1 MILLCW
7 KVHIWKY
14 GLTYRK
20 WSLDDC
26 QIKCWSF
33 SVEREHYRMVNWPC
47 YKTFTQKLPPAR
59 HRRLLPPKIEW
70 QSNGLAH
77 ACMWWVIVV
86 DLVFHLCLCVSV
98 CAMPLIRIVGI
109 CCCCCYWFEWRE
121 KKQNSFDSNTLKF
134 IARSPINIAVF
145 CFHFVFSLLLTNY
158 GHLDLEQRERHGN

>member
-1 MILLCW
+1 MRQFFFAAAAARWLLVSFFDYMILLCW

-121 KKQNSFDSNTLKF
+121 KKAKF
-134 IARSPINIAVF
+134 IRFEYIEIYCAF
-145 CFHFVFSLLLTNY
+145 TN
-158 GHLDLEQRERHGN
+158 